1 MKNSN
6 SNKTTLDNLFLDKL
20 VITDEVVE
28 YYRNHPDE
36 LDLIID
42 KEHFDNKFLGYFFVL
57 GLSITIGSR
66 VLAYFFE
73 DIWGKFMN
81 DVVLDVSSELGIAI
95 FGGAVVAYLLGS
107 LQKKQYNENVAY
119 RNAIKARL
127 DEQNTDKQNTDE
139 QNKTDI
145 S

>member
-1 MKNSN
+1 MNKDDKNN
-6 SNKTTLDNLFLDKL
+6 IFDNLFLDKL
-20 VITDEVVE
+20 VINEEVIE
-28 YYRNHPDE
+28 YYRQNPDE

-42 KEHFDNKFLGYFFVL
+42 KEHFDNKFLGYFFFL

-73 DIWGKFMN
+73 DIWGKFIN

-107 LQKKQYNENVAY
+107 LQKKQYNQNIAF

-127 DEQNTDKQNTDE
+127 EQE
-139 QNKTDI
+139 
-145 S
+145 

>member
-1 MKNSN
+1 M
-6 SNKTTLDNLFLDKL
+6 SNKKQMNSIENLFLEKL
-20 VITDEVVE
+20 EVTDEVVQ
-28 YYRNHPDE
+28 YYQQNPDE

-42 KEHFDNKFLGYFFVL
+42 KEHFDNKFLGYFFFL

-119 RNAIKARL
+119 RNAIKSHL
-127 DEQNTDKQNTDE
+127 ENSQ
-139 QNKTDI
+139 
-145 S
+145 

>member
-1 MKNSN
+1 MSKQSQNN
-6 SNKTTLDNLFLDKL
+6 ALDNLFLDKL
-20 VITDEVVE
+20 VINEEVIE
-28 YYRNHPDE
+28 YYRQNPDE

-73 DIWGKFMN
+73 DIWGKFMK

-119 RNAIKARL
+119 RNAIKAHL
-127 DEQNTDKQNTDE
+127 ENTKEHTE
-139 QNKTDI
+139 
-145 S
+145 

>member
-1 MKNSN
+1 MNKDAKNN
-6 SNKTTLDNLFLDKL
+6 IFDNLFLDKL
-20 VITDEVVE
+20 VINEEVIE
-28 YYRNHPDE
+28 YYRRNPDE

-42 KEHFDNKFLGYFFVL
+42 KEHFDNKFLGYFFFL

-107 LQKKQYNENVAY
+107 LQKKQYNENIAF

-127 DEQNTDKQNTDE
+127 EEK
-139 QNKTDI
+139 
-145 S
+145 

>member
-1 MKNSN
+1 MNKDDKNN
-6 SNKTTLDNLFLDKL
+6 IFDNLFLDKL
-20 VITDEVVE
+20 IINEEVIE
-28 YYRNHPDE
+28 YYRQNPDE

-42 KEHFDNKFLGYFFVL
+42 KEHFDNKFLGYFFFL

-107 LQKKQYNENVAY
+107 LQKKQYNQNIAF

-127 DEQNTDKQNTDE
+127 EQE
-139 QNKTDI
+139 
-145 S
+145 